1 MINGV
6 SFVGLENGK
15 EISFLVFE
23 VYFIALTRKKCQQT
37 SLGVFLNAFMEIFE

>member
-1 MINGV
+1 MNSI

-15 EISFLVFE
+15 EISFLAFE
-23 VYFIALTRKKCQQT
+23 VDFIALTRKKCQQT